1 MTPSETLI
9 FAFLMVIALPFAM
22 WRILGGRQVLP
33 LVVVQILCGIALG
46 PAIFGQIAPS
56 FHASIFTPQ
65 VITGLN
71 AVALLAVMIFVFFA
85 GIELDLRE
93 AWRERR
99 DTAITSVLALVMP
112 FGAGVLAGL
121 ALFQWQGWLGSNAAI
136 WQGALGVGMACAV
149 TALPILVLFLKQ
161 LGLMHQPLGQRVL
174 RYASLDDIAIW
185 AVLAL
190 ILLDFQ
196 RLGRQAVFV
205 ATFISAAYAMRWLIP
220 RLAPANRW
228 PVALIWM
235 LSLAL
240 ISDWAGLHYIV
251 GAFLAGA
258 TLDAE
263 WLGQEEID
271 RYSAFTLTALM
282 PIFFLA
288 TGLRTSWEMG
298 SLAVF
303 GAAALFLVA
312 AVGGKLAGVAL
323 AGRILAWPKGDA
335 WGIGWL
341 LQTKALIMIIF
352 SNVLL
357 DKALISGATFTAL
370 LLMAVAS
377 TVLTMPIV
385 TRWLSAAPKVNI

>member
-1 MTPSETLI
+1 MTANEALI
-9 FAFLMVIALPFAM
+9 FVFLIVMALPFAL
-22 WRILGGRQVLP
+22 WRLLGGRQVLP

-46 PAIFGQIAPS
+46 PAIFGQYAPAL
-56 FHASIFTPQ
+56 HATIFAPQ

-71 AVALLAVMIFVFFA
+71 AVALLAVLLFVFFA
-85 GIELDLRE
+85 GVELDLRA
-93 AWRERR
+93 AWAARR
-99 DTAITSVLALVMP
+99 DTAVTAALALIVP
-112 FGAGVLAGL
+112 FGAGALAGL
-121 ALFQWQGWLGSNAAI
+121 ALLQGKGWLGPDAAL
-136 WQGALGVGMACAV
+136 WQGALALGMACAV
-149 TALPILVLFLKQ
+149 TALPILIMFLKQ
-161 LGLMHQPLGQRVL
+161 LGLMQHPLGQRVL

-196 RLGRQAVFV
+196 RLGQQAIF
-205 ATFISAAYAMRWLIP
+205 ALAFIAAAYALRKWLP
-220 RLAPANRW
+220 RLSPANRW

-235 LSLAL
+235 LALAGL
-240 ISDWAGLHYIV
+240 SDWAGLHYIV

-258 TLDAE
+258 VLDAE

-271 RYSAFTLTALM
+271 RYSTFTLTALM

-298 SLAVF
+298 GFAVF
-303 GAAALFLVA
+303 GAAAFLLVA
-312 AVGGKLAGVAL
+312 SIGGKLAGVAL
-323 AGRILAWPKGDA
+323 AGRILGWPKGLA

-357 DKALISGATFTAL
+357 DNGLISGAMFTAL
-370 LLMAVAS
+370 LLMALAS

-385 TRWLSAAPKVNI
+385 TRWLSATKINI